1 MQQGFTGKFSAGGLP
16 RKLEK
21 LCDKQSA
28 NKLHVPCS
36 KHVSQKK
43 IAAGISILTDP
54 SASHKDSH
62 MDTYEVNFPKI
73 FGALSDP
80 TRLAVVDKLLDGP
93 ASVTDLS
100 RPFDMAGPSFLKHL
114 RVLENAGIV
123 ASTKSG
129 RVRTVSLV
137 PDSLMQVEHW
147 VRQHRARLGER
158 FDRLGN
164 FLSQEQ

>member
-1 MQQGFTGKFSAGGLP
+1 
-16 RKLEK
+16 
-21 LCDKQSA
+21 
-28 NKLHVPCS
+28 
-36 KHVSQKK
+36 
-43 IAAGISILTDP
+43 
-54 SASHKDSH
+54 

-114 RVLENAGIV
+114 RVLEDAGIV
-123 ASTKSG
+123 ASNKSG

-137 PDSLMQVEHW
+137 PDSLMRVEDW
-147 VRQHRARLGER
+147 IRQHRARLGER

-164 FLSQEQ
+164 FLNQEQ

>member
-1 MQQGFTGKFSAGGLP
+1 M
-16 RKLEK
+16 
-21 LCDKQSA
+21 
-28 NKLHVPCS
+28 
-36 KHVSQKK
+36 
-43 IAAGISILTDP
+43 TDP
-54 SASHKDSH
+54 SAQRKHSH

-114 RVLENAGIV
+114 RVLEDAGIV
-123 ASTKSG
+123 VSNKSG

-137 PDSLMQVEHW
+137 PDSLMRVEHW
-147 VRQHRARLGER
+147 VRQHRARLEDR

-164 FLSQEQ
+164 FLNQEQ